1 LQYGNTRLQIG
12 RLPHDRPMVALIITR
27 SPVYSQPYFDRV
39 LIIVQLSY
47 IIPSHPPT
55 LQILYPHSPS
65 SPANMFSSAIRT
77 AMLQARDIPKT
88 TSKSTLTDVTAPDT
102 KVDHPNCRDMHG
114 LIEGKQF
121 PTTTAA
127 DTSAR
132 VAWQRYRDEEAHQIW
147 LSSPRKEF
155 FQTKPS
161 TPEPRC
167 LEPTP
172 AMTFQKDREMHIA
185 TRRVSVT
192 EMRGKNESGRRSVET
207 RLGGTRETKSLRSR
221 WLSTLLGGN
230 GRT

>member
-1 LQYGNTRLQIG
+1 
-12 RLPHDRPMVALIITR
+12 
-27 SPVYSQPYFDRV
+27 
-39 LIIVQLSY
+39 
-47 IIPSHPPT
+47 
-55 LQILYPHSPS
+55 
-65 SPANMFSSAIRT
+65 MFSSAIHT
-77 AMLQARDIPKT
+77 AMLQVRNIPKT
-88 TSKSTLTDVTAPDT
+88 RFQPTLTDATAPET
-102 KVDHPNCRDMHG
+102 HVDHPTCRDMHDS
-114 LIEGKQF
+114 IEGKQF

-132 VAWQRYRDEEAHQIW
+132 AVWKRYRGEEAHQIW

-172 AMTFQKDREMHIA
+172 AMTFRKDREMHIA
-185 TRRVSVT
+185 ARRVSVP
-192 EMRGKNESGRRSVET
+192 EIRGKNEPGRRSVET